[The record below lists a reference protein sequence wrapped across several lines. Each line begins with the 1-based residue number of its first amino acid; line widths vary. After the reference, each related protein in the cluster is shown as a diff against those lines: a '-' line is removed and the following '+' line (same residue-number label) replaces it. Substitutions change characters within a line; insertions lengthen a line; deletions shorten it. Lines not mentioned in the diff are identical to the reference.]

1 MQKRTEEMNFCAT
14 PAAVWASRTPEKTGR
29 PLGGNVIRSRGDNEV
44 IVLAGH
50 IHSHGGSWK
59 KCVET
64 PFPVQL
70 CGEAEVRGFTSSPHQ
85 HSQTMKGV
93 GGGGGRPLLHLPI
106 PHYTA
111 DRRT

>member
-1 MQKRTEEMNFCAT
+1 MDFC
-14 PAAVWASRTPEKTGR
+14 AVWASRTPEKTGR

-50 IHSHGGSWK
+50 IHSHGASWK
-59 KCVET
+59 KRVET

-70 CGEAEVRGFTSSPHQ
+70 CGEAEGRGFTSSPLQ
-85 HSQTMKGV
+85 LSQTMKGV
-93 GGGGGRPLLHLPI
+93 GGGGRLLLHPPI
-106 PHYTA
+106 PRYTG

>member
-1 MQKRTEEMNFCAT
+1 M
-14 PAAVWASRTPEKTGR
+14 
-29 PLGGNVIRSRGDNEV
+29 IRSRGDNEV

-70 CGEAEVRGFTSSPHQ
+70 CGEAEVSDFTSSLLK

-93 GGGGGRPLLHLPI
+93 GGGADLCSASRFLVAQVTDGRDLAVSVVMCHPLEASKQMC
-106 PHYTA
+106 T
-111 DRRT
+111 